1 MISKDLVSLSF
12 LSVTALMGGV
22 LLIGSLSS
30 AIAQDMGNNETKLIM
45 NQTMNN
51 QTDAA
56 IMNNETSTMSNQT
69 EMTNATT
76 ATPLMM
82 IIVKLHNPSIFSY
95 FPHNNPM

>member
-30 AIAQDMGNNETKLIM
+30 AIAQDMGNNETELIM

-56 IMNNETSTMSNQT
+56 IMNNKTAAMSNQT

-76 ATPLMM
+76 ATPVNETGNP
-82 IIVKLHNPSIFSY
+82 IVGTLKDMFG
-95 FPHNNPM
+95 

>member
-22 LLIGSLSS
+22 QLIGSLSS

-56 IMNNETSTMSNQT
+56 IMNNETAAMSNQT

-76 ATPLMM
+76 ATPVNETGNP
-82 IIVKLHNPSIFSY
+82 IVDTLKDMFSW
-95 FPHNNPM
+95 

>member
-1 MISKDLVSLSF
+1 MIYKDLVSLSF

-30 AIAQDMGNNETKLIM
+30 AIAQDMGNNETELIM

-56 IMNNETSTMSNQT
+56 IMNNETAAMSNQT

-76 ATPLMM
+76 ATPFNETG
-82 IIVKLHNPSIFSY
+82 NPIFDTLKDM
-95 FPHNNPM
+95 FGG

>member
-1 MISKDLVSLSF
+1 MIYKDLVSLYF

-30 AIAQDMGNNETKLIM
+30 AIAQDMGNNETELIM

-56 IMNNETSTMSNQT
+56 IMNNETAAMSNQT

-76 ATPLMM
+76 ATPVNETGNP
-82 IIVKLHNPSIFSY
+82 IVDTLKDMFGG
-95 FPHNNPM
+95 

>member
-30 AIAQDMGNNETKLIM
+30 AIAQDMGNNETELIM

-51 QTDAA
+51 QTDTA
-56 IMNNETSTMSNQT
+56 IMNNETAAMSNQT

-76 ATPLMM
+76 ATPVNETGNP
-82 IIVKLHNPSIFSY
+82 IVDTLKDMFDR
-95 FPHNNPM
+95 

>member
-30 AIAQDMGNNETKLIM
+30 AIAQDMGNNETELIM

-56 IMNNETSTMSNQT
+56 IMNNETAAMSNQT

-76 ATPLMM
+76 TATPVNETENP
-82 IIVKLHNPSIFSY
+82 IVDTLKDMFGR
-95 FPHNNPM
+95 

>member
-1 MISKDLVSLSF
+1 MIYKDLVSLSF

-30 AIAQDMGNNETKLIM
+30 AIAQDMGNNETELIM

-56 IMNNETSTMSNQT
+56 ITNNETAAMSNQT

-76 ATPLMM
+76 ATPVNETGNP
-82 IIVKLHNPSIFSY
+82 IVDTLKEMFGG
-95 FPHNNPM
+95 

>member
-30 AIAQDMGNNETKLIM
+30 AIAQDMGNNETELIM

-56 IMNNETSTMSNQT
+56 IMNNETAAMSNQT

-76 ATPLMM
+76 VTPVNETGNP
-82 IIVKLHNPSIFSY
+82 IVDTLKEMFGG
-95 FPHNNPM
+95 

>member
-22 LLIGSLSS
+22 LLIGPLSS
-30 AIAQDMGNNETKLIM
+30 AIAQNMGNNESELIM

-56 IMNNETSTMSNQT
+56 IMNNETAAMSNQT

-76 ATPLMM
+76 ATPVNETGNP
-82 IIVKLHNPSIFSY
+82 IVDTLKDMFDR
-95 FPHNNPM
+95 